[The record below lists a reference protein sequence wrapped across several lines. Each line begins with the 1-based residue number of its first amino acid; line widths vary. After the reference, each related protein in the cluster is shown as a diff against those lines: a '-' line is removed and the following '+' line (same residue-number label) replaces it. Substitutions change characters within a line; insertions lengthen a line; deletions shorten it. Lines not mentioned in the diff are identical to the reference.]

1 MSFGDFWFFSEIQ
14 FIARAVRIVADFVG
28 SFRVYCSVRFVFRP
42 FSLDL
47 HKVGSTTFFYS
58 CDYWFELGFGCCN
71 CNFFSN
77 SDQPG
82 VVGSTSVTIFI
93 LRPLVF
99 VVGRSKCLLFGGD
112 KGPV

>member
-14 FIARAVRIVADFVG
+14 FIARAVRIVADFVW
-28 SFRVYCSVRFVFRP
+28 SFHVYCSVRSFFGS
-42 FSLDL
+42 FGLDL
-47 HKVGSTTFFYS
+47 HKVGGTAFFYP

-82 VVGSTSVTIFI
+82 VIGSTSVIIFI

-99 VVGRSKCLLFGGD
+99 VVGRCKCLLFGVD